1 MSICAGMY
9 EFSFAFHGGAG
20 VINRGAIDS
29 STYYD
34 SLKEVLTKTYS
45 FAAENLN
52 NPGVLAIDVAQ
63 YAVELL
69 ENDVLYN
76 AGKGSVCNSNGNHE
90 MECSIMDGTTLQS
103 GAASLITRCRN
114 PISVARLVKD
124 HSDHAYL
131 AGEGAENFAALFPHL
146 VSRVED
152 NSYFATAR
160 RREQLVAAQVAN
172 IVVNDHDLLHC
183 KDSIQAASDDSSKSG
198 HGGSVN
204 SSDKSTGIGR
214 NSSTKGSESLKEGA
228 GEGDGEGATGTVGC
242 VCYYKSGC
250 AAATSTGGMTNKR
263 PGRVGDTPLIGA
275 GTYANDHTCAVSC
288 TGKGELFLRSVAA
301 YDVSARMA
309 YGGASLTQAVHDV
322 LHAGTVSK
330 GTLLRL
336 TVM

>member
-1 MSICAGMY
+1 MY

-34 SLKEVLTKTYS
+34 SLKEVLRKTYS

-131 AGEGAENFAALFPHL
+131 AGEGAESFAALFPHL

-152 NSYFATAR
+152 NSYFTTAR

-172 IVVNDHDLLHC
+172 IVVNDHDLLRC
-183 KDSIQAASDDSSKSG
+183 KDSMQTATNDSSKIG
-198 HGGSVN
+198 HGG
-204 SSDKSTGIGR
+204 SDKSTGIGSN
-214 NSSTKGSESLKEGA
+214 NSTIGSESPKEGGGT

-322 LHAGTVSK
+322 LHAGTVSS
-330 GTLLRL
+330 GTRTPLRL
-336 TVM
+336 AVM